1 VLTTDG
7 ITVSVLWMI
16 QVESSSSSEGLVSKQ
31 RDTSA
36 ENDTSGELSVMK
48 RKRNSYADSPHKL
61 RCPYCPRAFPW
72 ISSLKRHI
80 LTHTGISFSLLLSL
94 RGYIVISRV
103 CLLVG

>member
-1 VLTTDG
+1 MLQAVFPVCFKQ
-7 ITVSVLWMI
+7 I
-16 QVESSSSSEGLVSKQ
+16 ESSASSEGLASKQ

-36 ENDTSGELSVMK
+36 ENDTSGELSVLK

-80 LTHTGISFSLLLSL
+80 LTHTGMIISF
-94 RGYIVISRV
+94 YIFSYYCRYQF
-103 CLLVG
+103 